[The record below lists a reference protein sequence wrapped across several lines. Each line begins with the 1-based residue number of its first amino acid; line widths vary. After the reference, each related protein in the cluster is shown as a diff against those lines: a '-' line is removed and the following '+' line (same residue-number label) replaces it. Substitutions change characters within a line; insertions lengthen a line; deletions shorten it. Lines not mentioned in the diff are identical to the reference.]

1 MSRNSLSGLCQAKP
15 NVKWL
20 LEFIQRGQ
28 RENKN
33 ITRELQL
40 QPSNMTSV
48 CFCASDWGPTF
59 NGRFWLQDKQTVRGL
74 TQPPSTSADPP
85 QPAKQSVELNLCRSS
100 SRSSGGFGGSV
111 NYSTEQSCGLYIAY
125 SHTHLLFLSLIFS
138 LSHTHDH
145 DPLSS
150 LWSLEKST
158 DISRLEAW
166 ICTWSHSGGF
176 LPQVSPRQGQQ

>member
-1 MSRNSLSGLCQAKP
+1 MSRNSLSGLWQAKP